1 MIAELTTRLES
12 ELHRLDR
19 ASTASFVDHEYPGGT
34 HDRLAWLNRIAAALP
49 NVDPGTITWDRA
61 GFGSSVTLTDL
72 DSRTEMVATLSSG
85 DFVDV
90 DAGEISLASPIGN
103 ALVGRRAGE
112 TITVATPR
120 GPRRF
125 RVVSVRTLPD
135 LLGMADE
142 AITVPA

>member
-12 ELHRLDR
+12 ELNRLDR
-19 ASTASFVDHEYPGGT
+19 ASSASSIEHRVAGGSR
-34 HDRLAWLNRIAAALP
+34 DRIAWLRRVAAALP
-49 NVDPGTITWDRA
+49 HVETGAITWDRA
-61 GFGSSVTLTDL
+61 GFGSTVTLLDL
-72 DSRTEMVATLSSG
+72 DSRTEMVATLSAG
-85 DFVDV
+85 DYVDL

-103 ALVGRRAGE
+103 ALIGCRAGE

-120 GPRRF
+120 GNRRF
-125 RVVSVRTLPD
+125 RVVSVKTLPD